1 MRRVHRSLEPE
12 HINALREQ
20 LNAQIPSGGP
30 PIGEVIRTMRL
41 IAKRSQSEY
50 AKLCGVA
57 PRVLAEIESGTANPR
72 LATLQA
78 LLRPF
83 AYQMGVV
90 RAPDTLTSTL
100 ATNRSSI
107 GKVKSGSRAPKS
119 ARTDRQEK

>member
-1 MRRVHRSLEPE
+1 MRRVHRSLQPE
-12 HINALREQ
+12 HINTLREQ
-20 LNAQIPSGGP
+20 LNAQIPSNDL
-30 PIGEVIRTMRL
+30 PIAEVIRTMRL

-57 PRVLAEIESGTANPR
+57 PRVLAEIESGSANPR

-90 RAPDTLTSTL
+90 RATDPTIVT
-100 ATNRSSI
+100 ATKRAAI
-107 GKVKSGSRAPKS
+107 GK
-119 ARTDRQEK
+119 ARVSPDAAKAARKTKQGR